1 MQCNE
6 RTRGPLILYMD
17 NCHKYNDIM
26 HMPEQIETERLLLRK
41 PHMEDALILFTA
53 YMQDPEVTRY
63 TTWHPHQHL
72 GEAEDFIRRSISAW
86 ENENRFP
93 FVITLKQKDDP
104 FGMIDVRVRDT
115 TVGLGYVIARS
126 HQHKGYATEA
136 TRAIIHW
143 ALQQPTIYR
152 VNASTDFENVASQ
165 RVLEKSGMVREGLL
179 RKYIVHPN
187 LSNVPRDS
195 YIYAITK

>member
-1 MQCNE
+1 MESCE
-6 RTRGPLILYMD
+6 
-17 NCHKYNDIM
+17 KYNDVM
-26 HMPEQIETERLLLRK
+26 QMPERIETERLVLRK
-41 PHMEDALILFTA
+41 PRLDDAPVLFAA

-63 TTWHPHQHL
+63 TTWRPHRHL
-72 GEAEDFIRRSISAW
+72 QQAEDFISSSISAW

-93 FVITLKQKDDP
+93 FVIALKQKDEP
-104 FGMIDVRVRDT
+104 FGMIDVHVRGS

-136 TRAIIHW
+136 TRAMIDW
-143 ALQQPTIYR
+143 AFQQSTIYR
-152 VNASTDFENVASQ
+152 VNASTDIENIASQ

-187 LSNVPRDS
+187 LSDIPRDS
-195 YIYAITK
+195 YMYAITR